1 MTLTLYFARR
11 FIRDFLLVAA
21 AFCAVMLLIDSVEQ
35 LRRFGGSG
43 IGLERILF
51 MASLNLPGAIYTLLP
66 LLILLATMSMFIGLA
81 RSSELVV
88 ARAAGRS
95 ALRMALVPATVAF
108 LVGAIAVV
116 ALNPV
121 VAATAKR
128 YDALT
133 DRILSGGTAAASIGS
148 EGVWLRQGV
157 TGAKMGQRQSVIH
170 ASSSNADATVLY
182 DVTVMEFSLE
192 QGPIRYLKASEAALE
207 TGAWRLREVKEW
219 PLAETENPEAEAV
232 IHADLT
238 LPSDLTPARI
248 RDSFGTPSEIA
259 IWDLPDF
266 IAALERAGF
275 SSRRHVTWFQKEL
288 AQPLMLAAM
297 ALLAA
302 AFSMRHVRR
311 GRVGLMALL
320 AFGTGVA
327 ALLLRNFSQA
337 LGENGLLPVLLAAW
351 APPLV
356 ALLVALTLLLY
367 LEDG

>member
-1 MTLTLYFARR
+1 
-11 FIRDFLLVAA
+11 
-21 AFCAVMLLIDSVEQ
+21 
-35 LRRFGGSG
+35 
-43 IGLERILF
+43 
-51 MASLNLPGAIYTLLP
+51 
-66 LLILLATMSMFIGLA
+66 MFIGLA

-95 ALRMALVPATVAF
+95 ALRMALAPAMVAF
-108 LVGAIAVV
+108 VLGAIGVV

-128 YDALT
+128 YDMLA
-133 DRILSGGTAAASIGS
+133 DRILSGGTAAASIGR
-148 EGVWLRQGV
+148 EGVWLRQGAA
-157 TGAKMGQRQSVIH
+157 GADMAQRQSVIH
-170 ASSSNADATVLY
+170 AERGNADATVLY
-182 DVTVMEFSLE
+182 DVTVMEFSLD
-192 QGPIRYLKASEAALE
+192 QGPIRYLQADDATLVS
-207 TGAWRLREVKEW
+207 GAWRLSNAKEW
-219 PLAETENPEAEAV
+219 PLATTENPETEAV
-232 IHADLT
+232 IHTDMS

-248 RDSFGTPSEIA
+248 RDSFGAPSEIA

-266 IAALERAGF
+266 IAALDRAGF
-275 SSRRHVTWFQKEL
+275 SSRRHETWFQKEL

-302 AFSMRHVRR
+302 AFTMRHVRR

-320 AFGTGVA
+320 AFGSGVA
-327 ALLLRNFSQA
+327 ALLLRNFAQA

-356 ALLVALTLLLY
+356 ALLAALTLMLY